1 MFAMTE
7 EKIQLNGAGALLI
20 PIYLDALVLE
30 KDETVLEPMV
40 DFSRLPYY
48 DHISNVNINA
58 DVPYLSEEIVSHP
71 MRDRSLRLKSGVHLH

>member
-58 DVPYLSEEIVSHP
+58 DV
-71 MRDRSLRLKSGVHLH
+71 